1 MDIQKQY
8 FFKEQVNASVII
20 SVYSNVEA
28 LKVVLESL
36 KDQTVRGFEVIVS
49 EDAEHQEMKEFLD
62 GYPSDFP
69 ILHLTQKDQ
78 GWRKNQA
85 LNKAIVNANG
95 EYLIFIDGDCVLHPR
110 FVEFHL
116 KLAEDGYVLAGKRIK
131 LDSYSSSLLINK
143 SLSAEGMNKYI
154 FRKSRFIKKN
164 GGGFVEEGYF
174 FDPSGIWGFIPRLRS
189 MYQLKGCN
197 MSCSKKAIYAIN
209 GFDEDYIRP
218 AIGEDIDLTW
228 RFEKAGYRLKSVRNL
243 AVQYHLYHKENW
255 IDQSENIKE
264 MEEKKARNEYICKN
278 GIDKIQ

>member
-1 MDIQKQY
+1 
-8 FFKEQVNASVII
+8 
-20 SVYSNVEA
+20 
-28 LKVVLESL
+28 
-36 KDQTVRGFEVIVS
+36 
-49 EDAEHQEMKEFLD
+49 
-62 GYPSDFP
+62 
-69 ILHLTQKDQ
+69 
-78 GWRKNQA
+78 
-85 LNKAIVNANG
+85 
-95 EYLIFIDGDCVLHPR
+95 
-110 FVEFHL
+110 
-116 KLAEDGYVLAGKRIK
+116 
-131 LDSYSSSLLINK
+131 
-143 SLSAEGMNKYI
+143 
-154 FRKSRFIKKN
+154 
-164 GGGFVEEGYF
+164 
-174 FDPSGIWGFIPRLRS
+174 